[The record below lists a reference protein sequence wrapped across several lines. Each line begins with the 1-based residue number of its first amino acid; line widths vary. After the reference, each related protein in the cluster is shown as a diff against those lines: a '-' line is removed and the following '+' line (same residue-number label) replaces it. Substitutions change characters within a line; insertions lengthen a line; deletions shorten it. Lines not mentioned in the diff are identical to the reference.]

1 MFSDTDSC
9 VQRVVS
15 FLLMSVMHE
24 SLDRLHTDLLVAIKH
39 TGLLRRAAEMLA
51 ISPSAASHR
60 LKEGERR
67 LGIELA
73 VADGRTLR
81 LTAAG
86 EHLADAAEIA
96 QSSLRS
102 AEETARWMA
111 AADRPTVRLALDFYD
126 TAPWFERLIGL
137 EDRSSDLD
145 FVRVAYDGTRDA
157 VFHRRADL
165 GVVVVPAAAP
175 PDGVLVADELAAVV
189 RADHP
194 ARRRGVLDP
203 ADIGEATYVTAGD
216 RPQHGFEHHEFF
228 EPAGVRPDRLR
239 KVESLAMVLRLI
251 RSYGGITV
259 QPRLALREAHLA
271 DLAIVPLRDTSIGV
285 RWQFVLRP
293 DPTEAELDMCEAI
306 RLLVA

>member
-1 MFSDTDSC
+1 
-9 VQRVVS
+9 
-15 FLLMSVMHE
+15 MSSVHE
-24 SLDRLHTDLLVAIKH
+24 SLDRRHTDLLVAINH

-60 LKEGERR
+60 LREAERR

-73 VADGRTLR
+73 VASGRTLR

-86 EHLADAAEIA
+86 GHLADAAEVA

-102 AEETARWMA
+102 AEATARWMA
-111 AADRPTVRLALDFYD
+111 AADRPTIRLALDFYD
-126 TAPWFERLIGL
+126 TAHWFESLIGL
-137 EDRSSDLD
+137 DDCPSDLD
-145 FVRVAYDGTRDA
+145 FVRVAHDGTRDA

-165 GVVVVPAAAP
+165 GVVVVPESAP
-175 PDGVLVADELAAVV
+175 PDGVLLEDELAAVV

-194 ARRRGVLDP
+194 ARERGHLEP
-203 ADIGEATYVTAGD
+203 ADIGKATYVTAGD

-239 KVESLAMVLRLI
+239 KVESLAMVLRLL
-251 RSYGGITV
+251 RSFGGITV
-259 QPRLALREAHLA
+259 QPTLALRDAPLA

-285 RWQFVLRP
+285 RWQFVVRP
-293 DPTEAELDMCEAI
+293 DPTESELDMCEAI
-306 RLLVA
+306 RLLVARPQA